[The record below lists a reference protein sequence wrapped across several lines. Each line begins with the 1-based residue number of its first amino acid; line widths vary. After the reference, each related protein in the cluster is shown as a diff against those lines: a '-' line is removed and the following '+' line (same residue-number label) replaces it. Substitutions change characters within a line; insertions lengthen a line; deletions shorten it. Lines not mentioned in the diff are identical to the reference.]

1 MKTVQ
6 DINLQTKSQR
16 WLGKQPTLQTNP
28 EVKQLN
34 QQTSSKAIPENN
46 ATSKAEYTNTQQ
58 GLPVNRYNIVH
69 LTRHA
74 RLFGLRGL
82 FCQKATKSKSLITN
96 FSFPYSSSVNQSK

>member
-46 ATSKAEYTNTQQ
+46 ATSKAEYTNTQH
-58 GLPVNRYNIVH
+58 GLPVNGYTLVH
-69 LTRHA
+69 
-74 RLFGLRGL
+74 F
-82 FCQKATKSKSLITN
+82 N
-96 FSFPYSSSVNQSK
+96 